1 MAFLIYAY
9 MKRFLTLLFAVL
21 AFVMPL
27 LAQFTS
33 DGYYRVQNFGTKRYL
48 YIKDNTGSYDMHRD
62 VGDFAAVQLWRTEEM
77 TISDPACLLY
87 VVKKGTEQYDLTAQ
101 GTGIYH
107 MVERY
112 VDVHEVTA
120 GALRGTYTVSATA
133 AGITKYLSDNEL
145 SSVDRGTLGTG
156 GNSPYRNWNVYPVS
170 ASGDTYFGI
179 TPNVQTGGKYY
190 YPFYAAFPF
199 RLYSSGMK
207 AYIISKVDRDLA
219 VLSEVK
225 DVVPALTPVLIECSS
240 SSPSGNRLDLTTSSA
255 SPLTGNEMKG
265 VLFCNNGR
273 PKSKDAIT
281 AYNASTMRVLGVT
294 AAGKLGF
301 VSDSDNLVTY
311 SGTRYLPANQAYLA
325 VSADAPSELTI
336 VTEEE
341 YQKALA
347 ERSYTLTY
355 LVDGKVFHTESHKAG
370 EAITPQAAPEKEGHT
385 FSGWSTIPTTMPA
398 SDYTVT
404 GTFSPNTYTL
414 TYMLDGAEY
423 KKERVLYGTTIT
435 PQAAPVK
442 EGYTFSGWTGLPAT
456 MPAHDVTATG
466 TLSLNSYTLTYMV
479 DGAVYAT
486 ETHPFGERLTPLAAP
501 EKDGHTFGGWSEIPA
516 TMPSHDVTVT
526 GIFSVNSYTLTYM
539 VDGEVYATETHTYG
553 EALTPL
559 PAPEKEGY
567 TFSGWEN
574 MMRSMPAHDVT
585 VSGKFIINSYTLTYL
600 VDGEVYVTET
610 HTYAEAL
617 TPLAAPEKE
626 GYTFSGWSEIPATMP
641 AHDVTVTGTF
651 SINEY
656 TLTFVLNGAGYN
668 NDVYRTYTLKY
679 GATVTAP
686 APPTKSG
693 YTFQGWADL
702 PQTMPAR
709 DVTVT
714 GTFLANVYTLTYMV
728 DGAVYDTQ
736 KVSFGESLTPL
747 AEPEREGYTFSGW
760 IDFPATMPARDL
772 TISGFFSINS
782 YTVTYVLV
790 GGSYDNYVYRTS
802 TYQYGAA
809 ITAPALVPIQS
820 GYNFEGWED
829 VPATM
834 PAHDITV
841 IGRYKLAQGIDG
853 VTASGE
859 REVFDLSGRRITS
872 SVLPRGIY
880 IINGKKTM
888 IR

>member
-1 MAFLIYAY
+1 
-9 MKRFLTLLFAVL
+9 MKRFLASLFAVL

-48 YIKDNTGSYDMHRD
+48 YVKDNTGSYDMHRD
-62 VGDFAAVQLWRTEEM
+62 VGDFAAIQLWKTESM
-77 TISDPACLLY
+77 TVSDPSCLMY
-87 VVKKGTEQYDLTAQ
+87 IKKMGTDLYDLTAQ
-101 GTGIYH
+101 GTGIYA
-107 MVERY
+107 MVQRY
-112 VDVHEVTA
+112 VDVHQVTA
-120 GALRGTYTVSATA
+120 GAMRGTYTVSATA

-156 GNSPYRNWNVYPVS
+156 GNSPYRNWNVYAVS

-190 YPFYAAFPF
+190 YPFYATFPF

-240 SSPSGNRLDLTTSSA
+240 ATPSGNRLDLTTSSA
-255 SPLTGNEMKG
+255 SPLSGNEMKG
-265 VLFCNNGR
+265 VLFCNNSR

-281 AYNASTMRVLGVT
+281 AYNASSMRVLGVT

-301 VSDSDNLVTY
+301 VSESDNLVTY
-311 SGTRYLPANQAYLA
+311 NGTRYLPANQAYLA
-325 VSADAPSELTI
+325 VPADAPSELTI

-486 ETHPFGERLTPLAAP
+486 ETHA
-501 EKDGHTFGGWSEIPA
+501 
-516 TMPSHDVTVT
+516 
-526 GIFSVNSYTLTYM
+526 
-539 VDGEVYATETHTYG
+539 YG

-567 TFSGWEN
+567 TFGGWQN

-585 VSGKFIINSYTLTYL
+585 VKGFFTINSYTLTYM
-600 VDGEVYVTET
+600 VDGAVYATES

-617 TPLAAPEKE
+617 TSLAAPEKE

-641 AHDVTVTGTF
+641 SHDVTVKGTF

-656 TLTFVLNGAGYN
+656 SITFVLNGAGYN
-668 NDVYRTYTLKY
+668 HDSYRTYTLKY

-702 PQTMPAR
+702 PQTMPAA
-709 DVTVT
+709 DVTVI
-714 GTFLANVYTLTYMV
+714 GTFLANTYTLTYMV
-728 DGAVYDTQ
+728 DGTVYDTQ
-736 KVSFGESLTPL
+736 KVSYGESLTPI
-747 AEPEREGYTFSGW
+747 AEPEKEGYTFSGW

-820 GYNFEGWED
+820 GYNFEGWEN

-834 PAHDITV
+834 PAHDITI
-841 IGRYKLAQGIDG
+841 IGRFKLAQGIDG
-853 VTASGE
+853 VSSVTE
-859 REVFDLSGRRITS
+859 QKVFDLSGRRITS

>member
-1 MAFLIYAY
+1 
-9 MKRFLTLLFAVL
+9 MKRFLASLFAVL

-48 YIKDNTGSYDMHRD
+48 YVKDNTGSYDMHRD
-62 VGDFAAVQLWRTEEM
+62 VGDFAAIQLWKTESM
-77 TISDPACLLY
+77 TVSDPSCLMY
-87 VVKKGTEQYDLTAQ
+87 IKKMGTDLYDLTAQ
-101 GTGIYH
+101 GTGIYA
-107 MVERY
+107 MVQRY
-112 VDVHEVTA
+112 VDVHQVTA
-120 GALRGTYTVSATA
+120 GAMRGTYTVSATA

-156 GNSPYRNWNVYPVS
+156 GNSPYRNWNVYAVS

-190 YPFYAAFPF
+190 YPFYATFPF

-240 SSPSGNRLDLTTSSA
+240 ATPSGNRLDLTTSSA
-255 SPLTGNEMKG
+255 SPLSGNEMKG
-265 VLFCNNGR
+265 VLFCNNSR

-281 AYNASTMRVLGVT
+281 AYNASSMRVLGVT

-301 VSDSDNLVTY
+301 VSESDNLVTY
-311 SGTRYLPANQAYLA
+311 NGTRYLPANQAYLA
-325 VSADAPSELTI
+325 VPADAPSELTI

-341 YQKALA
+341 YQQALA

-456 MPAHDVTATG
+456 MPAHDVTVTG
-466 TLSLNSYTLTYMV
+466 ALSLNSYTLTYMV

-501 EKDGHTFGGWSEIPA
+501 EKEGHTFGGWSEIPA

-526 GIFSVNSYTLTYM
+526 GTFSVNSYTLTYM
-539 VDGEVYATETHTYG
+539 VDGEVYATETHAYG

-567 TFSGWEN
+567 TFDGWQN

-585 VSGKFIINSYTLTYL
+585 VKGSFTINSYTLTVKNVERGISITAPNISVVGDATGAYENQYYL
-600 VDGEVYVTET
+600 ADNPAKYLPSDYSHAQRITTTGNKVSELIRKIPHQIDIEVAAVTL
-610 HTYAEAL
+610 HAENL
-617 TPLAAPEKE
+617 SVTRNYEIDVEYEVFAPISFGKE
-626 GYTFSGWSEIPATMP
+626 FR
-641 AHDVTVTGTF
+641 
-651 SINEY
+651 
-656 TLTFVLNGAGYN
+656 L
-668 NDVYRTYTLKY
+668 VYRDTER
-679 GATVTAP
+679 
-686 APPTKSG
+686 
-693 YTFQGWADL
+693 GWADDIEDMEDVDFGYLQLTAKAFSDL
-702 PQTMPAR
+702 PTTTTLKLTPIDENGMAIPQLEVDSISVPANANGA
-709 DVTVT
+709 DVAFTIKPGT
-714 GTFLANVYTLTYMV
+714 GYTLN
-728 DGAVYDTQ
+728 DILNGNEQ
-736 KVSFGESLTPL
+736 KGV
-747 AEPEREGYTFSGW
+747 
-760 IDFPATMPARDL
+760 
-772 TISGFFSINS
+772 
-782 YTVTYVLV
+782 
-790 GGSYDNYVYRTS
+790 
-802 TYQYGAA
+802 
-809 ITAPALVPIQS
+809 
-820 GYNFEGWED
+820 
-829 VPATM
+829 
-834 PAHDITV
+834 
-841 IGRYKLAQGIDG
+841 KKIDG
-853 VTASGE
+853 VQYEARLAGTNSGGTLK
-859 REVFDLSGRRITS
+859 RKA
-872 SVLPRGIY
+872 Y
-880 IINGKKTM
+880 M
-888 IR
+888 ILRQMQVTIKGGVTIDAN

>member
-1 MAFLIYAY
+1 
-9 MKRFLTLLFAVL
+9 
-21 AFVMPL
+21 
-27 LAQFTS
+27 
-33 DGYYRVQNFGTKRYL
+33 
-48 YIKDNTGSYDMHRD
+48 
-62 VGDFAAVQLWRTEEM
+62 
-77 TISDPACLLY
+77 
-87 VVKKGTEQYDLTAQ
+87 
-101 GTGIYH
+101 
-107 MVERY
+107 
-112 VDVHEVTA
+112 
-120 GALRGTYTVSATA
+120 
-133 AGITKYLSDNEL
+133 
-145 SSVDRGTLGTG
+145 
-156 GNSPYRNWNVYPVS
+156 
-170 ASGDTYFGI
+170 
-179 TPNVQTGGKYY
+179 
-190 YPFYAAFPF
+190 
-199 RLYSSGMK
+199 
-207 AYIISKVDRDLA
+207 
-219 VLSEVK
+219 
-225 DVVPALTPVLIECSS
+225 
-240 SSPSGNRLDLTTSSA
+240 
-255 SPLTGNEMKG
+255 MKG
-265 VLFCNNGR
+265 VLFCNNSR

-281 AYNASTMRVLGVT
+281 AYNASSMRVLGVT

-301 VSDSDNLVTY
+301 VSESDNLVTY
-311 SGTRYLPANQAYLA
+311 NGTRYLPANQAYLA

-370 EAITPQAAPEKEGHT
+370 EAITPQATPEKEGHT
-385 FSGWSTIPTTMPA
+385 FSRWSTIPTTMPA

-466 TLSLNSYTLTYMV
+466 TLSLNSYTLTYVV

-526 GIFSVNSYTLTYM
+526 GTFSVNSYTLTYM
-539 VDGEVYATETHTYG
+539 VDGEVYATETHSYG

-567 TFSGWEN
+567 TFGGWEN

-585 VSGKFIINSYTLTYL
+585 VKGSFTINSYTLTYML
-600 VDGEVYVTET
+600 DGAVYATES

-641 AHDVTVTGTF
+641 AHDVTVKGTF

-656 TLTFVLNGAGYN
+656 SITFVLNGAGYN
-668 NDVYRTYTLKY
+668 HESYRTYTLKY

-702 PQTMPAR
+702 PQTMPAA

-714 GTFLANVYTLTYMV
+714 GTFLANTYTLTYMV
-728 DGAVYDTQ
+728 DGTVYDTQ
-736 KVSFGESLTPL
+736 KVSFGESLTPI
-747 AEPEREGYTFSGW
+747 AEPEKEGYTFSGW

-820 GYNFEGWED
+820 GYNFEGWEN

-853 VTASGE
+853 VSSVTE
-859 REVFDLSGRRITS
+859 QKVFDLSGRRITS

>member
-1 MAFLIYAY
+1 
-9 MKRFLTLLFAVL
+9 MKRFLASLFAVL
-21 AFVMPL
+21 ASVMPL

-48 YIKDNTGSYDMHRD
+48 YVKDNTGSYDMHRD
-62 VGDFAAVQLWRTEEM
+62 VGDFAAIQLWKTESM
-77 TISDPACLLY
+77 TVSDPSCLMY
-87 VVKKGTEQYDLTAQ
+87 IKKMGTDLYDLTAQ
-101 GTGIYH
+101 GTGIYA
-107 MVERY
+107 MVQRY
-112 VDVHEVTA
+112 VDVHQVTA
-120 GALRGTYTVSATA
+120 GAMRGTYTVSATA

-156 GNSPYRNWNVYPVS
+156 GNSPYRNWNVYAVS

-190 YPFYAAFPF
+190 YPFYATFPF

-240 SSPSGNRLDLTTSSA
+240 ATPSGNRLDLTTSSA

-265 VLFCNNGR
+265 VLFCNNSR

-301 VSDSDNLVTY
+301 VSESDNLVTY
-311 SGTRYLPANQAYLA
+311 NGTRYLPANQAYLT

-423 KKERVLYGTTIT
+423 KKERVVYGTTIT

-456 MPAHDVTATG
+456 MPAHDVTTTG

-526 GIFSVNSYTLTYM
+526 GTFSVNSYTLTYM
-539 VDGEVYATETHTYG
+539 VDGEVYATETHAYG

-567 TFSGWEN
+567 TFGGWQN

-585 VSGKFIINSYTLTYL
+585 VKGSFTINSYTLTYM
-600 VDGEVYVTET
+600 VDGAVYATES

-641 AHDVTVTGTF
+641 SHDVTVKGTF

-656 TLTFVLNGAGYN
+656 SITFVLNGAGYN
-668 NDVYRTYTLKY
+668 HESYRTYTLKY
-679 GATVTAP
+679 GAAVTAP

-702 PQTMPAR
+702 PQTMPAA
-709 DVTVT
+709 DVTVI
-714 GTFLANVYTLTYMV
+714 GTFLANTYTLTYMV
-728 DGAVYDTQ
+728 DGTVYDTQ
-736 KVSFGESLTPL
+736 KVSYGESLTPI
-747 AEPEREGYTFSGW
+747 AEPEKEGYTFSGW

-820 GYNFEGWED
+820 GYNFEGWEN

-853 VTASGE
+853 VSSVTE
-859 REVFDLSGRRITS
+859 QKVFDLSGRRITS